1 MDLPE
6 MEAARLRMDDRV
18 RRARRLDAPTPREPQ
33 RITHQLRRATRQL
46 RKLAHQVDN

>member
-6 MEAARLRMDDRV
+6 WEAAHLRMDDRV
-18 RRARRLDAPTPREPQ
+18 RRARRLATPTQREPQ

-46 RKLAHQVDN
+46 RKLAH

>member
-6 MEAARLRMDDRV
+6 LEAARQRMDDRV
-18 RRARRLDAPTPREPQ
+18 RRARRLATPAPREPQ
-33 RITHQLRRATRQL
+33 RITDQLRRATRQL

>member
-18 RRARRLDAPTPREPQ
+18 RRARRVPTPAPREPQ
-33 RITHQLRRATRQL
+33 RVTDRLRRATRQL
-46 RKLAHQVDN
+46 RKRTQHIDN